1 MEILATI
8 TDLEDYRNSHPEKV
22 DNIIS
27 DDGVNKVS
35 ELESY
40 VIAGTNNPT
49 TLELSDIREVLT
61 RLNDDRSLNDNRV
74 LFRYARIANYLLESG
89 EEIIEENKAPHK
101 GDDIKVPVKLIGKAA
116 CRGLDNRLF
125 FTSSKKIIE
134 ESVKICNSC
143 PVKAD
148 CLNIAV
154 ENNEIFGIWG
164 GVLARK
170 IKRKKV

>member
-8 TDLEDYRNSHPEKV
+8 IDLEDYRKSHPEKV
-22 DNIIS
+22 VEKKS
-27 DDGVNKVS
+27 DETLYGVS

-40 VIAGTNNPT
+40 VVAGTVTPNTLNPN
-49 TLELSDIREVLT
+49 DIREVLS

-89 EEIIEENKAPHK
+89 EDIIEENKAPHK
-101 GDDIKVPVKLIGKAA
+101 GDDMKVPVKLIGKAA

-154 ENNEIFGIWG
+154 ENNESFGIWG

>member
-1 MEILATI
+1 MEILASI

-22 DNIIS
+22 LDKKSDNIL
-27 DDGVNKVS
+27 DEVS

-40 VIAGTNNPT
+40 VVAGTNNPT
-49 TLELSDIREVLT
+49 TLEPSDIREVLR

-74 LFRYARIANYLLESG
+74 LFRYARLANYLLESG
-89 EEIIEENKAPHK
+89 ENIIEETKLPCK
-101 GDDIKVPVKLIGKAA
+101 EESLKVPVKLIGKAA

-154 ENNEIFGIWG
+154 ENNESFGIWG
-164 GVLARK
+164 GVLVRR